1 MPESTFSVAGLALP
15 EGQDPL
21 GLWQVPERPARDEA
35 VAFSVGEAKAPAEPE
50 APTWRVS
57 LPDSPE
63 AAQAILQRQSRAMQL
78 AQRDLQRVERQLTA
92 FDPQEQERGIGVP
105 FSTADDL
112 AAPKSDLLQSI
123 ARYQPVPETEV
134 VAYGLFS
141 WRKDRKKAEEK
152 EAEVKVAL
160 APEDRQTMAQ
170 WRAFMEQVRRTVG
183 NYAHVETEIGAL
195 RVGATAV
202 GWTGDFTT
210 TWAMDVA
217 PVAMRVHTQSVH
229 LALASRIALLRIVS
243 VVTTGAAGLAL
254 KAAVPGGQ
262 VLLLPAT
269 WRFVRDVLAELR
281 RSWPQ
286 LRHLSQ
292 S

>member
-1 MPESTFSVAGLALP
+1 MPESAFSVAGLALP
-15 EGQDPL
+15 AGQDPL

-35 VAFSVGEAKAPAEPE
+35 VAFSVGEAQAPAEPE

-57 LPDSPE
+57 LPESPE
-63 AAQAILQRQSRAMQL
+63 AAQAVLQRQSRAMEL

-92 FDPQEQERGIGVP
+92 FDPQKEEAGVS
-105 FSTADDL
+105 FSAADEL
-112 AAPKSDLLQSI
+112 SAPKSELLRSI
-123 ARYQPVPETEV
+123 ARYQPAPETEV

-141 WRKDRKKAEEK
+141 WRKEREKAEAD
-152 EAEVKVAL
+152 EAEVEAAL

-170 WRAFMEQVRRTVG
+170 WYAFMEQVRRTVG
-183 NYAHVETEIGAL
+183 NYAHVETEMGEVM
-195 RVGATAV
+195 VGSTAV

-262 VLLLPAT
+262 VLLLPAS

-286 LRHLSQ
+286 LKYLS
-292 S
+292 

>member
-78 AQRDLQRVERQLTA
+78 AQRDLQRVDRQLTA
-92 FDPQEQERGIGVP
+92 FDPQKEEAGVS
-105 FSTADDL
+105 FSAADEL
-112 AAPKSDLLQSI
+112 SAPKSDLLQSI
-123 ARYQPVPETEV
+123 ARYQPAPETEV

-152 EAEVKVAL
+152 KPRSRATL

-202 GWTGDFTT
+202 SWTGDFTT